1 MKKPG
6 QSEIKLLDIGS
17 CCPDRC
23 EHMRGLRSDPDVFNG
38 RDDEANVIIER
49 SVPVKEEEIRQIL
62 PPLHVLPFP
71 L

>member
-1 MKKPG
+1 
-6 QSEIKLLDIGS
+6 
-17 CCPDRC
+17 
-23 EHMRGLRSDPDVFNG
+23 MRGLRSDPDVFNG